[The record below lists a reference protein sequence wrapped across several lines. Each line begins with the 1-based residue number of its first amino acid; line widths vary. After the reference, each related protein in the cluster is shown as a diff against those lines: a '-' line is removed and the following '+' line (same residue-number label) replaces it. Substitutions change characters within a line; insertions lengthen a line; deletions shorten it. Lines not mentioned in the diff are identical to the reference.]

1 MSVVRFRIY
10 ADGTV
15 VHQDDFAERDNS
27 QPYYDD
33 YAEYEVPEAIIDY
46 LQG

>member
-1 MSVVRFRIY
+1 MPLVKFRVY

-33 YAEYEVPEAIIDY
+33 YAEYVVPAEIVDY
-46 LQG
+46 LQE